1 MPSSWWRRKWR
12 SAQSEPR
19 NQLLIPMKKRV
30 WWSFGVAL
38 AMLGTIGATSYR
50 EVLKLRTNDAMVD
63 HTHQVISS
71 LRKVQSLVTDAETG
85 QRGYLITGDEHYL
98 TRYQES
104 LESLD
109 EQFAA
114 LRALIADN
122 PEQETNCQALLKLV
136 TTRMVQL
143 RDVLLVREKRDLIAA
158 GTQILLGAGQ
168 STDLAIREQV
178 QKMETLEN
186 GLLLARED
194 RAYRTSVATRA
205 VILLGSLLAFCFV
218 GIALYLISEDIAG
231 RRRANAAL
239 QEAKDHLEVRVAER
253 TADLKASNEKL
264 RCSREQYAV
273 TLTSIGDGVITTDAE
288 CRVSF

>member
-63 HTHQVISS
+63 HTHQVIAS

-143 RDVLLVREKRDLIAA
+143 RDVLLVREK
-158 GTQILLGAGQ
+158 GTLSRQEPKFCWARGSRRILPFA
-168 STDLAIREQV
+168 SKSRRWKRSKMACCWRE
-178 QKMETLEN
+178 KT
-186 GLLLARED
+186 G
-194 RAYRTSVATRA
+194 
-205 VILLGSLLAFCFV
+205 
-218 GIALYLISEDIAG
+218 
-231 RRRANAAL
+231 
-239 QEAKDHLEVRVAER
+239 R
-253 TADLKASNEKL
+253 TA
-264 RCSREQYAV
+264 Q
-273 TLTSIGDGVITTDAE
+273 
-288 CRVSF
+288 VSPRAR